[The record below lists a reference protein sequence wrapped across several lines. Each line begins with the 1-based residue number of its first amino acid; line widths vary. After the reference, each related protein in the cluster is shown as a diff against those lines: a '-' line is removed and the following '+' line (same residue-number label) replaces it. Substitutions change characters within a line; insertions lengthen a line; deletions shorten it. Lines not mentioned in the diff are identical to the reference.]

1 MENKESNVKIISV
14 NNSVELSIPFIENP
28 ISAGFPSPAQDF
40 LETGIDLN
48 KELISH
54 PVSTFFGKV
63 KGDSMKNA
71 GIDDGDLIV
80 IDKSLTPKEGDV
92 AVCFIDGEFTLKFI
106 KIDTNC
112 IWLVPANPN
121 YKSIK
126 VTEENNFV
134 IWGIV
139 TFSIKKH

>member
-92 AVCFIDGEFTLKFI
+92 AVCFIDGDFTLKFI
-106 KIDTNC
+106 KKDTNC

>member
-1 MENKESNVKIISV
+1 MENKESNVKIIPV

-48 KELISH
+48 KELIAH

-71 GIDDGDLIV
+71 GIDDGDLII

-106 KIDTNC
+106 KKDINC
-112 IWLVPANPN
+112 IWLVPANPT

-126 VTEENNFV
+126 VTEDNNFV

>member
-1 MENKESNVKIISV
+1 MENNDNNVKIIAV
-14 NNSVELSIPFIENP
+14 NNSIELSIPFIETP
-28 ISAGFPSPAQDF
+28 ISAGFPSPVQDF
-40 LETGIDLN
+40 LEAGIDLN
-48 KELISH
+48 KELITH

-71 GIDDGDLIV
+71 GIDEGDLIV
-80 IDKSLTPKEGDV
+80 IDKSLTPKDGDV

-106 KIDTNC
+106 KKDNNC
-112 IWLVPANPN
+112 LWLVPANPN
-121 YKSIK
+121 YKAIK